1 MSRRMTTL
9 KLSHKQPE
17 SRQMTHL
24 LRVFL
29 SYDNLVITLEQLN
42 DNLKSS
48 NDVPVTNLWHFPSR
62 QMTRLWL
69 VFVMCDYFMK
79 IPRSSSDR

>member
-9 KLSHKQPE
+9 KLFHKQPE

-42 DNLKSS
+42 NNLKQS
-48 NDVPVTNLWHFPSR
+48 NDSKIRWDKIRFLPGVVLLPLHEAV
-62 QMTRLWL
+62 
-69 VFVMCDYFMK
+69 VFF
-79 IPRSSSDR
+79 